1 MSGSDATR
9 SPARPRFLTLV
20 AAAALLGGC
29 SSLQAG
35 LTGENAPGS
44 SMHLAERASEA
55 GDYRAAAN
63 LYQQA
68 FDANPNSVEAMIGL
82 GRSYAAMGQY
92 ARAEQ
97 ALLEANRRRPN
108 NPQIL
113 LELARIQL
121 GAGKPQAALDNL
133 QLARARAQRDLAII
147 TAEGIALDRLSR
159 HAEAQTVYRQG
170 LQISPTDFALLS
182 NLGLSLG
189 LSGQTSEG
197 ITILRELVRDGAATA
212 NTRGNLALVY
222 GLAGR
227 DREAA
232 ATLANDLTPA
242 QIQTNLA
249 YYRELRALLA
259 QGKPISAT
267 LPPQ

>member
-1 MSGSDATR
+1 MSGFA
-9 SPARPRFLTLV
+9 ARGPRLLTLV

-29 SSLQAG
+29 SNLPAG
-35 LTGENAPGS
+35 LGKDPAGS
-44 SMHLAERASEA
+44 SMHLAERAAQA
-55 GDYRAAAN
+55 GDYQAAAN

-68 FDANPNSVEAMIGL
+68 FDANPSSVDAMIGL

-121 GAGKPQAALDNL
+121 GGGKPQAALDNL
-133 QLARARAQRDLAII
+133 QIARAKAPRDLAII

-159 HAEAQTVYRQG
+159 HAEAQAAYRQG
-170 LQISPTDFALLS
+170 LEISPTDFALLS

-189 LSGQTSEG
+189 LSGQTSAG

-232 ATLANDLTPA
+232 ATLANDLSPA

-249 YYRELRALLA
+249 YYHELRALLA

-267 LPPQ
+267 LPQ